1 VLAVDLVA
9 VVVLVLVG
17 DVGRDGDVPLN
28 RRFEAGDLE
37 DSRDSRRQGLDLL
50 DQFLLAQDAA
60 ALVYVSRFWIEIPLP
75 HFGLSGAHGIQEFL
89 RLALE
94 RRRDI
99 RGLSGRGRSERQREE
114 EKSRHSSLLES
125 TTPASAGH
133 SQTTWP
139 EASVIVFRGFVPG
152 ALTPARR
159 TNRITAMSALPELPL
174 EDEQAAAG
182 ADALRLIEDA
192 EILGIPWRRILKR
205 EILAEGMLQR
215 FLGSPIPDLPLWQA
229 LSVIPNSLFHSW
241 RVRDL
246 LDSLCHE
253 AAAECS
259 QSARRE
265 LAYLLECLSGPRAR
279 SMSERAVLSRHY
291 RFAYDR
297 AL

>member
-1 VLAVDLVA
+1 
-9 VVVLVLVG
+9 
-17 DVGRDGDVPLN
+17 
-28 RRFEAGDLE
+28 
-37 DSRDSRRQGLDLL
+37 
-50 DQFLLAQDAA
+50 
-60 ALVYVSRFWIEIPLP
+60 
-75 HFGLSGAHGIQEFL
+75 
-89 RLALE
+89 
-94 RRRDI
+94 
-99 RGLSGRGRSERQREE
+99 
-114 EKSRHSSLLES
+114 
-125 TTPASAGH
+125 
-133 SQTTWP
+133 
-139 EASVIVFRGFVPG
+139 
-152 ALTPARR
+152 
-159 TNRITAMSALPELPL
+159 MSALPELPL

-182 ADALRLIEDA
+182 ADALRLIEEA

-297 AL
+297 VLELQAVAVAAERCRRSGAARVQEVVEATGCGRADAEWALARASSPDRGHALDDAVCRVREEGFEIPVAATELKAFSRLKRLVSRHRPLRRLLPRARDNSEAHRRSRARSLDLQKIPNERA